1 MQSEKFQQKSMRNQ
15 HGAEIKKCCAS
26 CQHKENGNDGGRIC
40 SLMQIAVGQQ
50 FTCPQWA
57 VADGL
62 MNAGRSQGKVKRREY
77 LMFVFETRMQ
87 EREAIDSGLM
97 LPEEMAT
104 LDSLRE
110 RFEKETGL
118 SPFIIH

>member
-1 MQSEKFQQKSMRNQ
+1 MRNQ
-15 HGAEIKKCCAS
+15 HGVKIRKCCTS
-26 CQHKENGNDGGRIC
+26 CQHRCIDYDGVRTC
-40 SLMQIAVGQQ
+40 SLMQLVVGQR
-50 FTCPQWA
+50 FRCPQWA

-87 EREAIDSGLM
+87 EREAIDEGLM
-97 LPEEMAT
+97 VPEEMAT

-110 RFEKETGL
+110 RFERETGL
-118 SPFIIH
+118 SPFVIH